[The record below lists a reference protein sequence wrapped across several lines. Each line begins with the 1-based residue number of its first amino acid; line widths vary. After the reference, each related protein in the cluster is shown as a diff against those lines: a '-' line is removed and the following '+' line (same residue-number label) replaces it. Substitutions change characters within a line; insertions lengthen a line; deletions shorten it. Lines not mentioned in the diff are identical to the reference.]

1 MDILDEIQ
9 EKMEKSVE
17 SLRANLNTLRTGRAN
32 AALLDNLYCDYYGE
46 KMLVNQI
53 AAVKVPEPRQLLII
67 PYDTNDIKSIV
78 AAINS
83 SEIGINPVVDGK
95 QIRLII
101 PALTEDRR
109 KELSKK
115 AKNYGEECKVAV
127 RNIRRDAMEK
137 VKKDE
142 SYTEDTLKKEEESIQ
157 KLTDQFV
164 KKVDEVIK
172 EKETEIMS
180 I

>member
-1 MDILDEIQ
+1 MDILDELQ

-17 SLRANLNTLRTGRAN
+17 SLKANLNTLRTGRAN

-53 AAVKVPEPRQLLII
+53 ATVKVPEPRQLLIM
-67 PYDTNDIKSIV
+67 PYDAGDIKSIV
-78 AAINS
+78 AAINA
-83 SEIGINPVVDGK
+83 SEIGINPIVDGK

-109 KELSKK
+109 KELGKK
-115 AKNYGEECKVAV
+115 AKGYGEECKVAI
-127 RNIRRDAMEK
+127 RNIRRDAMDK
-137 VKKDE
+137 IKKDE

-164 KKVDEVIK
+164 KKVDEIVK
-172 EKETEIMS
+172 EKDSEIMS